1 MQSHVNSK
9 VNDEFTI
16 WLENKYGE
24 YGKVKIHCSKIHNY
38 LGMTFDYSQK
48 GKVMINMISYIEDML
63 EEFPKSF
70 QKNETAM
77 MAAAENLFAKGHG
90 KKLNKEHADIFHC
103 IITKGLF
110 ICKRA
115 RPDIHV
121 TIAGLCT
128 RVKELDVFDWSK
140 LVWLMKYLN
149 GTCKWKH
156 TVSTGNLQV
165 IKWYVDAAFAVHPN
179 FKSHTGAAMTLGMG
193 AVINI
198 S

>member
-1 MQSHVNSK
+1 MFHVDDLKSSHVDSK

-24 YGKVKIHCSKIHNY
+24 HGKVKIHHGKIHDY

-48 GKVMINMISYIEDML
+48 GKVIIDMISYIEDML
-63 EEFPKSF
+63 EEFPKNF

-90 KKLNKEHADIFHC
+90 KKLNKEHANIFHR
-103 IITKGLF
+103 IIAKGLF

-115 RPDIHV
+115 RLDIQL

-128 RVKELDVFDWSK
+128 RVKEPDESDWSK

-149 GTCKWKH
+149 GMCKWKL
-156 TVSTGNLQV
+156 TLSANNL
-165 IKWYVDAAFAVHPN
+165 
-179 FKSHTGAAMTLGMG
+179 
-193 AVINI
+193 
-198 S
+198 